1 MSYRR
6 IQKEKKDDE
15 LLHTVLVTRYGP
27 QSATGKSRTFRPR
40 IAIFP
45 PVSGIFK
52 YNPGQTNNK
61 FITSQ

>member
-6 IQKEKKDDE
+6 VQKIKKGGE
-15 LLHTVLVTRYGP
+15 LLHTVSVTRYGP
-27 QSATGKSRTFRPR
+27 QLATGKSRTFRPK